1 MSQEISIILT
11 RANWCPH
18 CKHFEPIFKLA
29 KEIYESGKD
38 KFFKD
43 YKIKFEDYDLADNNV
58 KNTFTLNHYD
68 IKDKIKGY
76 PTLFVNLKNKTSKSK
91 DYIQVDHTVIND
103 ELSKNTQ
110 DKDAAKRFIKN
121 IANTLKGIDS
131 DNKISYIQQGGKLD
145 DNKCSL
151 NFNNNEIDNIVGGEN
166 DKYKSKYL
174 KYKSKYLKLKNK
186 M

>member
-1 MSQEISIILT
+1 MSQEISVILT

-29 KEIYESGKD
+29 EEISESGTN
-38 KFFKD
+38 KFLKD
-43 YKIKFEDYDLADNNV
+43 YKIKFEDYDLADNDV

-68 IKDKIKGY
+68 IKDKIEGY
-76 PTLFVNLKNKTSKSK
+76 PSLFVNFKNKTSKSN
-91 DYIQVDHTVIND
+91 DYVQIDHTVINN
-103 ELSKNTQ
+103 ELSKNKQET
-110 DKDAAKRFIKN
+110 DAAERFLKN
-121 IANTLKGIDS
+121 IVNSLKEIGS
-131 DNKISYIQQGGKLD
+131 DNKISYVQQGGEQ
-145 DNKCSL
+145 NNSKCGL
-151 NFNNNEIDNIVGGEN
+151 NFDNNNIVGGEN